1 LDYNTFL
8 TMNHT
13 NKNELAV
20 RNRFLFQLFLVSC
33 FLFLVSCAQQEPSRT
48 EIALGNTLCT
58 ITLFKHGNENIYNEI
73 FNKIR
78 EIENLMSVNI
88 PSSDISRINAAAG
101 IESVQVH
108 AEVFKV
114 IERAVYFANVSD
126 GAFDPTVGPL
136 VALWGINT
144 GSENIPSQHKIDEVL
159 PLVNWR
165 NIELDESNTSVF
177 LTQRGMSLDLGAIAK
192 GYAADSAAK
201 IIRDANITRA
211 LIDLGGNIIVIGER
225 SANVPWRVGIQ
236 KPGHKRGESIV
247 TLQLTDKTIVTSG
260 VYERY
265 FKENGKHYHHLF
277 EPFSGYPA
285 DNGLLSVTIVMD
297 VSMDADALST
307 AVFVL
312 GYERGLVLLESFP
325 EVEAIFIFE
334 NMEIRSTNRLN

>member
-1 LDYNTFL
+1 LDYNTFF
-8 TMNHT
+8 TTNHT

-20 RNRFLFQLFLVSC
+20 RNHSLFSLFLVSC
-33 FLFLVSCAQQEPSRT
+33 FLFLTSCAQQEPSRT
-48 EIALGNTLCT
+48 ELALGNTLCT
-58 ITLFKHGNENIYNEI
+58 ITLFKHGNENIYSEI

-88 PSSDISRINAAAG
+88 SSSDISRINAAAG

-108 AEVFKV
+108 TEVFKV

-136 VALWGINT
+136 VDLWGINS
-144 GSENIPSQHKIDEVL
+144 GSENIPSQYKIDEVL

-236 KPGHKRGESIV
+236 KPGHKRGESII

-285 DNGLLSVTIVMD
+285 DNGLLSVTIVTD

-325 EVEAIFIFE
+325 EVEAIFILE
-334 NMEIRSTNRLN
+334 NMEIRSTGRLN